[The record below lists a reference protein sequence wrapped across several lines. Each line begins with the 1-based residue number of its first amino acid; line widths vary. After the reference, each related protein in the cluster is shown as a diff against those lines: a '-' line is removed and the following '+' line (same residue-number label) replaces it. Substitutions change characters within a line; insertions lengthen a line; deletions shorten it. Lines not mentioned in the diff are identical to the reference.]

1 MKIGKCEMENGSKV
15 PSVRKQPSELVTVR
29 GLVKHFPVEGS
40 DDVVRAVDGVSF
52 SIIRGETL
60 GLVGESGC
68 GKSTVG
74 RCLLR
79 LIEPTA
85 GSVEFGGRN
94 VLSLGKQE
102 MRQLRREMQIVFQDP
117 YASLNP
123 RMTVGDIIGEPLTI
137 HKIGTKQERRER
149 VKELLQ
155 RVGLNPDYSKRY
167 PHEFSGGQRQRI
179 GVARTLALNPQLIV
193 ADEPVSAL
201 DVSVQAQVV
210 NLLQELQA
218 EFGLTYLFISH
229 GLAVVEHIST
239 RVAVMYLG
247 RIVEIASAKDLYV
260 QPLHPYTQ
268 ALLSAIP
275 VPDPTRSRERIVLHG
290 DVPTPINP
298 PSGCRFRTRCPIAI
312 EECAQIDPELREV
325 LPGHEVACIR
335 VPGWENAPAKSETAP
350 RTET

>member
-1 MKIGKCEMENGSKV
+1 MQQVQAQGQNQIV
-15 PSVRKQPSELVTVR
+15 PPLRETLVSGR

-52 SIIRGETL
+52 DIFAGETL

-85 GSVEFGGRN
+85 GEIVFEGQD
-94 VLSLGKQE
+94 VLSLDKKRL
-102 MRQLRREMQIVFQDP
+102 RQLRREMQIIFQDP

-123 RMTVGDIIGEPLTI
+123 RMKIGDIIGEPLVI
-137 HKIGTKQERRER
+137 HDQGTRSERRDR
-149 VKELLQ
+149 VASLLQ
-155 RVGLNPDYSKRY
+155 RVGLDPDYMNRY
-167 PHEFSGGQRQRI
+167 AHEFSGGQRQRI
-179 GVARTLALNPQLIV
+179 GVARTLALNPKLIV

-210 NLLQELQA
+210 NLLQELQE
-218 EFGLTYLFISH
+218 EFKLTYLFISH

-247 RIVEIASAKDLYV
+247 RIVEIADAAELYA

-275 VPDPTRSRERIVLHG
+275 IPDPRQKRKRIILQG

-312 EECAQIDPELREV
+312 EECARVDPELREV
-325 LPGHEVACIR
+325 APGHHVACIR
-335 VPGWENAPAKSETAP
+335 VPGWSEAQSRFEP
-350 RTET
+350 

>member
-1 MKIGKCEMENGSKV
+1 MENGSSAAV
-15 PSVRKQPSELVTVR
+15 QTPQAHLVTVK

-52 SIIRGETL
+52 AIVRGETL

-85 GSVEFGGRN
+85 GQVEFAGRD
-94 VLSLGKQE
+94 VLALSKNE

-123 RMTVGDIIGEPLTI
+123 RMTVGDIIGEPLVI
-137 HKIGTKQERRER
+137 HKIGTKTERRDR
-149 VKELLQ
+149 VRSLLQ

-260 QPLHPYTQ
+260 HPLHPYTQ

-275 VPDPTRSRERIVLHG
+275 IPDPTRTRERIVLQG

-312 EECAQIDPELREV
+312 EECAHIDPGLREV
-325 LPGHEVACIR
+325 APGHEVACIR
-335 VPGWENAPAKSETAP
+335 VPGWENAPPRSET
-350 RTET
+350 

>member
-1 MKIGKCEMENGSKV
+1 MENV
-15 PSVRKQPSELVTVR
+15 LPSMSPNTQLVNVK

-52 SIIRGETL
+52 AIMRGETL

-85 GSVEFGGRN
+85 GRVEFAGRD
-94 VLSLGKQE
+94 VLALGKNE

-123 RMTVGDIIGEPLTI
+123 RMKVGDIIGEPLVI
-137 HKIGTKQERRER
+137 HKIGTKTERRDR
-149 VKELLQ
+149 VRSLLQ

-247 RIVEIASAKDLYV
+247 RIVEIASAKDLYL

-275 VPDPTRSRERIVLHG
+275 IPDPTRSRERIVLQG

-312 EECAQIDPELREV
+312 DECARIDPELREV
-325 LPGHEVACIR
+325 APGHEVACIR
-335 VPGWENAPAKSETAP
+335 VPGWESAAPRSEAFATARSET
-350 RTET
+350 

>member
-1 MKIGKCEMENGSKV
+1 MENVTSSMSNKT
-15 PSVRKQPSELVTVR
+15 QLVNVR

-52 SIIRGETL
+52 AILRGETL

-85 GSVEFGGRN
+85 GQVEFAGRD
-94 VLSLGKQE
+94 VLALGKNE

-123 RMTVGDIIGEPLTI
+123 RMTVGDIIGEPLVI
-137 HKIGTKQERRER
+137 HKIGTKTERRER
-149 VKELLQ
+149 VRSLLQ
-155 RVGLNPDYSKRY
+155 RVGLNPDYTRRY

-275 VPDPTRSRERIVLHG
+275 IPDPTRTRERIVLQG

-312 EECAQIDPELREV
+312 EECAHIDPGLREV
-325 LPGHEVACIR
+325 APGHEVACIR
-335 VPGWENAPAKSETAP
+335 VPGWENAPPRSET
-350 RTET
+350 

>member
-1 MKIGKCEMENGSKV
+1 MQNGNNKLLN
-15 PSVRKQPSELVTVR
+15 VRN
-29 GLVKHFPVEGS
+29 LVKHFPVEGS

-52 SIIRGETL
+52 EILRGETL

-79 LIEPTA
+79 LIEPTSGA
-85 GSVEFGGRN
+85 VDFEGRN
-94 VLSLGKQE
+94 VLSLGKSE
-102 MRQLRREMQIVFQDP
+102 LRALRREMQIVFQDP

-123 RMTVGDIIGEPLTI
+123 RMKVGDIVGEPLVI
-137 HKIGTKQERRER
+137 HDIGNKEERRER
-149 VKELLQ
+149 VAELL
-155 RVGLNPDYSKRY
+155 RKVGLNPDYSKRY

-179 GVARTLALNPQLIV
+179 GVARTLALNPKLIV

-210 NLLQELQA
+210 NLLQDLQQ

-247 RIVEIASAKDLYV
+247 RIVEIADAAELYA

-275 VPDPTRSRERIVLHG
+275 VPDPQRKRERIVLQG

-298 PSGCRFRTRCPIAI
+298 PSGCRFRTRCPMAI
-312 EECAQIDPELREV
+312 EDCARIDPELREIM
-325 LPGHEVACIR
+325 PGHRVACIR
-335 VPGWENAPAKSETAP
+335 VPGWDQAP
-350 RTET
+350 RAEEAHTHGPAV

>member
-1 MKIGKCEMENGSKV
+1 
-15 PSVRKQPSELVTVR
+15 
-29 GLVKHFPVEGS
+29 
-40 DDVVRAVDGVSF
+40 
-52 SIIRGETL
+52 
-60 GLVGESGC
+60 
-68 GKSTVG
+68 
-74 RCLLR
+74 LR

-85 GSVEFGGRN
+85 GQVEFAGRD
-94 VLSLGKQE
+94 VLALSKNE

-123 RMTVGDIIGEPLTI
+123 RMTVGDIIGEPLVI
-137 HKIGTKQERRER
+137 HKIGTKTERRDR
-149 VKELLQ
+149 VRSLLQ

-210 NLLQELQA
+210 NLLQELQS

-260 QPLHPYTQ
+260 HPLHPYTQ

-275 VPDPTRSRERIVLHG
+275 IPDPTRTRERIVLQG

-312 EECAQIDPELREV
+312 EECAHIDPGLREV
-325 LPGHEVACIR
+325 APGHEVACIR
-335 VPGWENAPAKSETAP
+335 VPGWENAPPRSET
-350 RTET
+350 

>member
-1 MKIGKCEMENGSKV
+1 MTATAATTETQSLVE
-15 PSVRKQPSELVTVR
+15 VRH
-29 GLVKHFPVEGS
+29 LVKHFPVENS
-40 DDVVRAVDGVSF
+40 NDVLQAVDDVSF
-52 SIIRGETL
+52 DLFRGETL

-79 LIEPTA
+79 LHEPTS
-85 GSVEFGGRN
+85 GEIVFEGTN
-94 VLSLGKQE
+94 IIDLPLGE
-102 MRQLRREMQIVFQDP
+102 MQKLRRKMQIVFQDP

-123 RMTVGDIIGEPLTI
+123 RMSILSIVAEPLKI
-137 HKIGTKQERRER
+137 HGVNNKREQKGR
-149 VKELLQ
+149 VAELLSK
-155 RVGLNPDYSKRY
+155 VGLDPKYMTRY

-179 GVARTLALNPQLIV
+179 GIARALALHPELIIC
-193 ADEPVSAL
+193 DEPVSAL

-210 NLLQELQA
+210 NLLQELQE

-229 GLAVVEHIST
+229 GLAVVEHISD

-247 RIVEIASAKDLYV
+247 KIVEIADSVELYE

-275 VPDPTRSRERIVLHG
+275 VPDPKQKRNRIVLKG
-290 DVPTPINP
+290 DVPTPIDP

-312 EECAQIDPELREV
+312 KECAEIVPELREIESD
-325 LPGHEVACIR
+325 HFAACIR
-335 VPGWENAPAKSETAP
+335 VDGYSEA
-350 RTET
+350 RSKI

>member
-1 MKIGKCEMENGSKV
+1 MQQV
-15 PSVRKQPSELVTVR
+15 PTQQQTPFVSPSGETLVSVR

-40 DDVVRAVDGVSF
+40 DEVVRAVDGVSF
-52 SIIRGETL
+52 DIFAGETL

-85 GSVEFGGRN
+85 GQVTFAGQD
-94 VLSLGKQE
+94 VLSLDKKRL
-102 MRQLRREMQIVFQDP
+102 RQLRREMQIIFQDP

-123 RMTVGDIIGEPLTI
+123 RMKIGDIVAEPLVI
-137 HKIGTKQERRER
+137 HKQLLRSSDRRDEAAA
-149 VKELLQ
+149 LLQ
-155 RVGLNPDYSKRY
+155 RVGLDPDYMNRY

-179 GVARTLALNPQLIV
+179 GVARALALNPKLIV

-210 NLLQELQA
+210 NLLQELQ
-218 EFGLTYLFISH
+218 EELKLTYLFISH

-247 RIVEIASAKDLYV
+247 RIVEIADAAELYA

-275 VPDPTRSRERIVLHG
+275 VPDPRQKRKRIILQG

-298 PSGCRFRTRCPIAI
+298 PSGCRFRTRCPLAI
-312 EECAQIDPELREV
+312 EECAHIDPELREV
-325 LPGHEVACIR
+325 SPGHPVACIR
-335 VPGWENAPAKSETAP
+335 VPGWAEAPPAE
-350 RTET
+350 

>member
-1 MKIGKCEMENGSKV
+1 MENVLSAM
-15 PSVRKQPSELVTVR
+15 SNNSQLVNVR

-52 SIIRGETL
+52 AIVRGETL

-85 GSVEFGGRN
+85 GQVEFAGRD
-94 VLSLGKQE
+94 VLALGKNE

-123 RMTVGDIIGEPLTI
+123 RMTVGDIIGEPLVI
-137 HKIGTKQERRER
+137 HKIGTKTERRER
-149 VKELLQ
+149 VRSLLQ
-155 RVGLNPDYSKRY
+155 RVGLNPDYTKRY

-247 RIVEIASAKDLYV
+247 RIVELASAKDLYV

-275 VPDPTRSRERIVLHG
+275 IPDPTRTRERIVLQG

-312 EECAQIDPELREV
+312 DECARIDPGLREV
-325 LPGHEVACIR
+325 APGHEVACIR
-335 VPGWENAPAKSETAP
+335 VPGWDNAPARSET
-350 RTET
+350 